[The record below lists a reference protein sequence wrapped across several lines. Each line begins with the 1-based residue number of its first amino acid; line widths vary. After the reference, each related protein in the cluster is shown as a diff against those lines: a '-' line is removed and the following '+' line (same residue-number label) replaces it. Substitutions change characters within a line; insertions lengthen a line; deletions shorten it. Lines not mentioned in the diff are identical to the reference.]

1 MKHYHHLMR
10 KQFLLYEIFVF
21 EPKPSTSWCGDWL
34 NDDTPLAV
42 VSSSLNG
49 KNTYTNN
56 KRAIIIII

>member
-1 MKHYHHLMR
+1 MR